1 MRRLALA
8 AAASTLGLL
17 LAATSARADE
27 PQPPQPLR
35 AHAELGVAH
44 AATTPQ
50 SRELGLGA
58 AAAVSLELPL
68 GTRLGIEGKLSGTVL
83 AAGKPPLDPSLA
95 ARGTGT
101 VGMASMGL
109 RVRPFGDV
117 AGPWASAAFGFAQT
131 GSRGRLGLEGQI
143 GWDVR
148 VGQGR
153 LDVGPYLGWLQVVQ
167 PEDTLRPEDARIAVL
182 GVHVGLGVPRRLVAR
197 GDRDGDGVL
206 DESDACPDVK
216 GVRTSDPLTNGCPP
230 RNDRDHDGVL
240 DPEDACP
247 DVPGVRTS
255 DPQTNGC
262 PPPDR
267 DGDGVLDADDA
278 CPDVPGVR
286 TSDPATNGCPRPD
299 RDGDGV
305 FDAEDACPDLPGVR
319 TSDPA
324 TNGCPEAQ
332 GNIRVDNERIVL
344 DDVILFDLD
353 SPRVRHRSWPALERL
368 ARFIRTNPGILEVS
382 IEGHADATGTEEHN
396 LVLSRERAESV
407 KRLLVR
413 FGVED
418 ARLKA
423 EAFGRSRLRV
433 QTLGP
438 EAKNRRVE
446 FWVTRT
452 KTSGEPDA
460 ASPTSP
466 TKDKKER

>member
-1 MRRLALA
+1 MRRLAPA
-8 AAASTLGLL
+8 AAAARTVGLL
-17 LAATSARADE
+17 LAGSLLTVLFEEGRAYADE
-27 PQPPQPLR
+27 SASPSPSPLR

-44 AATTPQ
+44 AVTTPQ
-50 SRELGLGA
+50 SRELGFGAGA
-58 AAAVSLELPL
+58 AVALELPL
-68 GTRLGIEGKLSGTVL
+68 GRNLGAIGKLSGTVL
-83 AAGKPPLDPSLA
+83 ASGKPPLDPSLA
-95 ARGTGT
+95 ARATGT

-109 RVRPFGDV
+109 RVRPFGEV

-131 GSRGRLGLEGQI
+131 GSRARLGLEGQI
-143 GWDVR
+143 GWDFR

-167 PEDTLRPEDARIAVL
+167 PEDTLRPEDARILAI
-182 GVHVGLGVPRRLVAR
+182 GVHVGLGVPRRVVVRA
-197 GDRDGDGVL
+197 DRDKDGVL
-206 DESDACPDVK
+206 DGEDACPDVK
-216 GVRTSDPLTNGCPP
+216 GVRTN
-230 RNDRDHDGVL
+230 
-240 DPEDACP
+240 
-247 DVPGVRTS
+247 

-267 DGDGVLDADDA
+267 DGDGVLDAEDA

-286 TSDPATNGCPRPD
+286 TNDPATNGCPRPD

-413 FGVED
+413 FGVEE

-452 KTSGEPDA
+452 KTSGEADA
-460 ASPTSP
+460 TNPTNP
-466 TKDKKER
+466 TKEKKER